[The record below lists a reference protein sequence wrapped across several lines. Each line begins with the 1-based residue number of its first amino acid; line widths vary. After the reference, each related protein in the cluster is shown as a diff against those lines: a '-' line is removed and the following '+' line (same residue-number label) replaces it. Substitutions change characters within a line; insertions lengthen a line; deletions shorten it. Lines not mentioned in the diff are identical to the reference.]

1 MNSKRFIYITTGIQ
15 MKTIK
20 ITMMRCIGILLL
32 LQSCSSEQTNTTGPS
47 DSNNAAL
54 STDRVHLTTAQQKN
68 LGLSFGNLEKQAL
81 GLTIFANGQIEVPP
95 QNKSYISMPY
105 GGYIKQI
112 KVLDGMRV
120 QKGQVLMTVEHPDIV
135 ALQQTFLEVNGEMIF
150 LEADFQRQKQLFE
163 KEAGS
168 AKNYQQAKSAYQI
181 AKAKLSGLEVK
192 LEMAQVNMSAL
203 KSGKIQR
210 EQSIRS
216 PFNGVITK
224 VTANVGAF
232 AEPKDRL
239 MEIIDL
245 KHAHAELVVYEKYL
259 SYLKKDQKVALN
271 FIEDRAPVEASI
283 FLIGSEIS
291 AERTVKVH
299 CHFKTLPKDITPGS
313 YLKATIQAEESGHWV
328 LPNEAV
334 VQYNGKDV
342 IFIQE
347 GANFLPIEI
356 DVILSNEFVSA
367 IGDKN
372 IVKLKKAKIVNNGAY
387 DLLAILNKEVE

>member
-1 MNSKRFIYITTGIQ
+1 
-15 MKTIK
+15 MKTINLSTIK
-20 ITMMRCIGILLL
+20 LCLGALVL
-32 LQSCSSEQTNTTGPS
+32 LQSCSSEQTNTATQAESTAQTINATGLIL
-47 DSNNAAL
+47 SN
-54 STDRVHLTTAQQKN
+54 AQQKN
-68 LGLSFGNLEKQAL
+68 LGISIGSLQKKAL
-81 GLTIFANGQIEVPP
+81 GLSIFANGQIEVPP

-135 ALQQTFLEVNGEMIF
+135 ALQQTYLEVNGEMTF
-150 LEADFQRQKQLFE
+150 LEADFLRQKQLFE

-168 AKNYQQAKSAYQI
+168 AKNFQQAKSAYQI
-181 AKAKLSGLEVK
+181 AKAKLSGLAVK
-192 LEMAQVNMSAL
+192 LEMAQVNIAAL
-203 KSGKIQR
+203 KNGKIQR

-259 SYLKKDQKVALN
+259 SYLRKDQQVELS
-271 FIEDRAPVEASI
+271 FIEDRAPVQASV

-291 AERTVKVH
+291 PERTVKVH
-299 CHFKTLPKDITPGS
+299 CHFKSLPKDITPGS
-313 YLKATIQAEESGHWV
+313 YLKATIQAEVTDHWV
-328 LPNEAV
+328 LPNEAI
-334 VQYNGKDV
+334 VQYKGKDV
-342 IFIQE
+342 VFIQE
-347 GANFLPIEI
+347 GTNFLPIEVDI
-356 DVILSNEFVSA
+356 ILANDTVSA
-367 IGDKN
+367 IGTKN
-372 IVKLKKAKIVNNGAY
+372 MSKLKKAKIITRGAY
-387 DLLAILNKEVE
+387 ELLAMLNKEVE

>member
-1 MNSKRFIYITTGIQ
+1 
-15 MKTIK
+15 
-20 ITMMRCIGILLL
+20 
-32 LQSCSSEQTNTTGPS
+32 
-47 DSNNAAL
+47 
-54 STDRVHLTTAQQKN
+54 
-68 LGLSFGNLEKQAL
+68 
-81 GLTIFANGQIEVPP
+81 
-95 QNKSYISMPY
+95 
-105 GGYIKQI
+105 
-112 KVLDGMRV
+112 
-120 QKGQVLMTVEHPDIV
+120 
-135 ALQQTFLEVNGEMIF
+135 
-150 LEADFQRQKQLFE
+150 
-163 KEAGS
+163 
-168 AKNYQQAKSAYQI
+168 
-181 AKAKLSGLEVK
+181 
-192 LEMAQVNMSAL
+192 
-203 KSGKIQR
+203 
-210 EQSIRS
+210 
-216 PFNGVITK
+216 
-224 VTANVGAF
+224 
-232 AEPKDRL
+232 

-299 CHFKTLPKDITPGS
+299 CHFKSLPKEITPGA
-313 YLKATIQAEESGHWV
+313 YLKAEIQAEESDHWV

-356 DVILSNEFVSA
+356 DVILNNESVSA